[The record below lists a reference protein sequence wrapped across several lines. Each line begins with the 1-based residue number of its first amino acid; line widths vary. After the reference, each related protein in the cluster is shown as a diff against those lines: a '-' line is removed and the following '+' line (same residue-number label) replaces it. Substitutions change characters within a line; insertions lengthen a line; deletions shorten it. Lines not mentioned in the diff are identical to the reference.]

1 MVTPKTLIIPFE
13 GVSKPQQVS
22 MDELKVTI
30 KSTPKVIVKEPEY
43 GMKVTT
49 VQIVKFEGKAFEAKD
64 IMT

>member
-1 MVTPKTLIIPFE
+1 MY
-13 GVSKPQQVS
+13 KPQQVS

-49 VQIVKFEGKAFEAKD
+49 VKIVKFEGKAFEAKD